1 MVGAADGESDSSK
14 KAAIFVKATRAKIGT
29 EDVPKL
35 DVDTLAFI
43 SENMVTEPAFKALV
57 GINGP
62 HVKTLR
68 MRRQAFL
75 TIRPYVDVCE
85 DVNNDNPSCKA
96 DVAGTNKCVKKFIFD
111 CFREIFVLAQMYE
124 HCRNGG
130 EPINPNGWFRAA
142 GTSAEQIHLSTGGLT
157 SFLQY
162 GEPTLVSFIV
172 MALEARESTVP
183 PSMPLP
189 SLGGI
194 QGHPVVPQ
202 TSNLGLAEVHPKRQ
216 REAEGMRQ
224 QTFPP
229 YEWVCS
235 FCGKP
240 RHNAMVCRD
249 RLREEKKQKAQLHQ
263 LQGPVRA
270 PPAQPITSGVPPTA
284 DEAEAYARFQRF
296 ESWMKLNKV

>member
-1 MVGAADGESDSSK
+1 MVSAPGEESDSSK
-14 KAAIFVKATRAKIGT
+14 KAAIFVKATRAKIGS
-29 EDVPKL
+29 EDTPKL
-35 DVDTLAFI
+35 DVDTLTFV

-57 GINGP
+57 GINTP

-75 TIRPYVDVCE
+75 TIRAYVDVCE
-85 DVNNDNPSCKA
+85 DVNNENPSCKA
-96 DVAGTNKCVKKFIFD
+96 DGAGVNRCVKKFVFD

-142 GTSAEQIHLSTGGLT
+142 GTSAEQIHLSTGGLA

-162 GEPTLVSFIV
+162 GEPTLVSYIV
-172 MALEARESTVP
+172 MALEARESTLP
-183 PSMPLP
+183 PPMQLLVAGS
-189 SLGGI
+189 I
-194 QGHPVVPQ
+194 QGHQMAPQ
-202 TSNLGLAEVHPKRQ
+202 TLGQVEVHPKRQ

-224 QTFPP
+224 QTVPP

-240 RHNAMVCRD
+240 RHSAMVCRD

-263 LQGPVRA
+263 LQSPVRA
-270 PPAQPITSGVPPTA
+270 PPAQLTTSGVPPTA

-296 ESWMKLNKV
+296 ESWMKLNKM